1 MDLVNDAP
9 KPALHLLALQPVLSP
24 DKDEVEK
31 QQQEQSR
38 GIDQFHSTA
47 GVEGHREP
55 HAFPWRRPPRQ
66 PHIPRCPIPQASLAP
81 VKVSTAPR
89 SPGCPGVGTE
99 LTGPCL
105 PPGWLAPTAT
115 QEQQH
120 SQQHEGGPGPVET
133 GAAVTEVQEAASPC
147 LLERH
152 DSRAGSE
159 DPGQL
164 QSTSYA
170 LGLPRSYGHLQQSG
184 TSVPANW
191 NLRLCEVSGDK
202 AHQSCETGL
211 PASLPA

>member
-1 MDLVNDAP
+1 MEKASQTAP
-9 KPALHLLALQPVLSP
+9 YPKMPHSPSLSAGLWP
-24 DKDEVEK
+24 
-31 QQQEQSR
+31 QSR
-38 GIDQFHSTA
+38 S
-47 GVEGHREP
+47 V
-55 HAFPWRRPPRQ
+55 Q
-66 PHIPRCPIPQASLAP
+66 PL
-81 VKVSTAPR
+81 
-89 SPGCPGVGTE
+89 GCPGMGTE

-105 PPGWLAPTAT
+105 PPSWLAPTAT

-120 SQQHEGGPGPVET
+120 SQQHEGGPRPVET

-152 DSRAGSE
+152 DRRAGSE

-184 TSVPANW
+184 TSLPANW

>member
-1 MDLVNDAP
+1 M
-9 KPALHLLALQPVLSP
+9 
-24 DKDEVEK
+24 
-31 QQQEQSR
+31 
-38 GIDQFHSTA
+38 
-47 GVEGHREP
+47 
-55 HAFPWRRPPRQ
+55 
-66 PHIPRCPIPQASLAP
+66 
-81 VKVSTAPR
+81 
-89 SPGCPGVGTE
+89 
-99 LTGPCL
+99 
-105 PPGWLAPTAT
+105 
-115 QEQQH
+115 
-120 SQQHEGGPGPVET
+120 ET

-170 LGLPRSYGHLQQSG
+170 LYGHLQQSG